1 MTVVLERPEVVY
13 RGYTVVMADTTVK
26 VDPAVRDRLMVL
38 ARERGMTM
46 RDLIAE
52 LAGATP
58 TKEELR
64 KRYEETKAYV
74 EEHFLGRP
82 YTEDDER
89 AGEKLWADLETGRI
103 GEVQ

>member
-1 MTVVLERPEVVY
+1 MTIQLERPPETVY
-13 RGYTVVMADTTVK
+13 RQYTAVMADTTVK

-38 ARERGMTM
+38 ARERGLTM

-64 KRYEETKAYV
+64 QRYETTKAYC
-74 EEHFLGRP
+74 ETHFGVSLTDEDHDAAEKAWQDLEAGRP
-82 YTEDDER
+82 VDS
-89 AGEKLWADLETGRI
+89 L
-103 GEVQ
+103 

>member
-1 MTVVLERPEVVY
+1 MTVVLERPDVVY
-13 RGYTVVMADTTVK
+13 RGYTALMADTTVK

-58 TKEELR
+58 TKEELQ
-64 KRYEETKAYV
+64 KRYEAAKAYCETHFGATLTDEDHDRV
-74 EEHFLGRP
+74 EKVWQDLEAGRP
-82 YTEDDER
+82 VDS
-89 AGEKLWADLETGRI
+89 L
-103 GEVQ
+103 

>member
-1 MTVVLERPEVVY
+1 
-13 RGYTVVMADTTVK
+13 MADTTVK

-58 TKEELR
+58 TREELS
-64 KRYEETKAYV
+64 KRYEAAKAYCETHFGVTLTDEDHDRV
-74 EEHFLGRP
+74 EKVWQDLEAGRP
-82 YTEDDER
+82 VDS
-89 AGEKLWADLETGRI
+89 L
-103 GEVQ
+103 

>member
-1 MTVVLERPEVVY
+1 MTAVLDRPETVY
-13 RGYTVVMADTTVK
+13 RRYTCIMADTTVK

-58 TKEELR
+58 TREELR
-64 KRYEETKAYV
+64 KRYEETRAYCETHFGVTFTDEESDRV
-74 EEHFLGRP
+74 EKVWQDLEAGRP
-82 YTEDDER
+82 VDS
-89 AGEKLWADLETGRI
+89 L
-103 GEVQ
+103 

>member
-1 MTVVLERPEVVY
+1 MTIQLDRPETVY
-13 RGYTVVMADTTVK
+13 HRYTVVMADTTVK
-26 VDPAVRDRLMVL
+26 VDPAVRDRLLVL

-64 KRYEETKAYV
+64 KRYEETRAYC
-74 EEHFLGRP
+74 ETHFGVTL
-82 YTEDDER
+82 TDEDHDR
-89 AGEKLWADLETGRI
+89 AEQVWKDLEAARP
-103 GEVQ
+103 VDSL

>member
-1 MTVVLERPEVVY
+1 MTLQLAPPEVVY
-13 RGYTVVMADTTVK
+13 QRYTFLMADTTVK

-58 TKEELR
+58 TKAELQ
-64 KRYEETKAYV
+64 KRYEDTRAYCET
-74 EEHFLGRP
+74 HFGVTLTDEDHDRAEMIWQELEAGRP
-82 YTEDDER
+82 VDS
-89 AGEKLWADLETGRI
+89 L
-103 GEVQ
+103 

>member
-1 MTVVLERPEVVY
+1 MTALLERTETVY
-13 RGYTVVMADTTVK
+13 RRYTAVMADTTVK

-58 TKEELR
+58 TREELL
-64 KRYEETKAYV
+64 KRYEETKAYCETHFGVTLTDEDHDRV
-74 EEHFLGRP
+74 ERVWQDLEAGRP
-82 YTEDDER
+82 VDS
-89 AGEKLWADLETGRI
+89 L
-103 GEVQ
+103 

>member
-1 MTVVLERPEVVY
+1 MTAVLDRPETVY
-13 RGYTVVMADTTVK
+13 RRYTCIMADTTVK

-58 TKEELR
+58 TQEELL
-64 KRYEETKAYV
+64 KRYEETRAYCETHFGVTFTDEESDRV
-74 EEHFLGRP
+74 EKVWQDLEAGRP
-82 YTEDDER
+82 VDS
-89 AGEKLWADLETGRI
+89 L
-103 GEVQ
+103 

>member
-1 MTVVLERPEVVY
+1 MTTLLERPETVY
-13 RGYTVVMADTTVK
+13 RQYTVVMADTTVK

-58 TKEELR
+58 TKEELQ
-64 KRYEETKAYV
+64 KRYEEAKAYC
-74 EEHFLGRP
+74 ETHFGVTLTDEDHDRAEKVWQDLEAGRP
-82 YTEDDER
+82 VDS
-89 AGEKLWADLETGRI
+89 L
-103 GEVQ
+103 

>member
-1 MTVVLERPEVVY
+1 MTALLERPEVVY
-13 RGYTVVMADTTVK
+13 RRYTALMADTTVK

-58 TKEELR
+58 TQEELR
-64 KRYEETKAYV
+64 KRYEETKAYCETHFGVTLTDEDHDRV
-74 EEHFLGRP
+74 EKVWQDLEAGRP
-82 YTEDDER
+82 VDS
-89 AGEKLWADLETGRI
+89 L
-103 GEVQ
+103 

>member
-1 MTVVLERPEVVY
+1 MTALLERPETVY
-13 RGYTVVMADTTVK
+13 RRYTCIMADTTVK

-58 TKEELR
+58 TQEELHQ
-64 KRYEETKAYV
+64 RYEETKAYCETHFGVTLTDEDHDRV
-74 EEHFLGRP
+74 EKVWQELEAGRSV
-82 YTEDDER
+82 DS
-89 AGEKLWADLETGRI
+89 L
-103 GEVQ
+103 